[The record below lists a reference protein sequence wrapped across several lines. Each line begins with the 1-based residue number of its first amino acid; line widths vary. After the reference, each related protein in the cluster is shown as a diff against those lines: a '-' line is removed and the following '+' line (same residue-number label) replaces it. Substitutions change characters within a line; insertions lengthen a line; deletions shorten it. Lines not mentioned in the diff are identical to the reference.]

1 MGNTELPVTRGMK
14 AVEIKQPLSAN
25 KCIIYHKL
33 ILLSPFSPRQQDW
46 VAWEAKETC

>member
-46 VAWEAKETC
+46 VAWEAKGTC